1 MAANMPF
8 KYMGAVM
15 FGNGLSAICCN
26 TLRAITLVAFPAVKG
41 DDEKTLLNQYYAA
54 IVFLTF
60 GALLLFGAV
69 LVQIFVL
76 KENEY
81 FIYHLDWIIAEKER

>member
-41 DDEKTLLNQYYAA
+41 NDEKTL
-54 IVFLTF
+54 
-60 GALLLFGAV
+60 
-69 LVQIFVL
+69 
-76 KENEY
+76 
-81 FIYHLDWIIAEKER
+81 